1 MTATR
6 HDEFSGKREFSYIQ
20 PRQGRRATEYEE
32 LTLYI
37 QQDPKQFAWAGWPI
51 LTPEG
56 RSTWSEDTTA
66 VRSSDWWVFRDPNKT
81 WQRPYVKLQA
91 EQGRALERLIET
103 AKARDLFAS
112 CDPIWVQEILAR
124 HYAACTFLEYGL
136 FRAFSYAQREALSE
150 VVGNPCVFNAAD
162 KIRYAQEISL
172 YGMELAQALP
182 GFSDAEA
189 KTTWLTDPLWQGVR
203 ENVERLMVTRDWAEV
218 IVATN
223 VVFEP
228 LVGELLRVEFFLR
241 CASRNGDSVTPAI
254 VESAEGDWE
263 RNRKWT
269 RAFLQ
274 FLLEDPSHAAR
285 NREILQHWID
295 HWLPFSLTA
304 AQGLAPLFEQPMV
317 KAQSFAEALARVRQ
331 AHAALVAEV
340 GLTVPGQEGALV

>member
-1 MTATR
+1 MTAER

-32 LTLYI
+32 LTLHI
-37 QQDPKQFAWAGWPI
+37 QQDPKHFAWAGWPI

-91 EQGRALERLIET
+91 EQGRALGRLIET

-112 CDPIWVQEILAR
+112 CDSVWMQDILAR
-124 HYAACTFLEYGL
+124 HYAACAFVEYGL

-172 YGMELAQALP
+172 YGMDLAQALP

-189 KTTWLTDPLWQGVR
+189 KSTWLNDPQWQGVR

-241 CASRNGDSVTPAI
+241 CAPRNGDSVTPAL

-269 RAFLQ
+269 RVFLQ
-274 FLLEDPSHAAR
+274 FLLEDPDHAVP
-285 NREILQHWID
+285 NRQTIQRWID
-295 HWLPFSLTA
+295 HWTPVSLTA
-304 AQGLAPLFEQPMV
+304 ARGLAPLFDRPTVQ
-317 KAQSFAEALARVRQ
+317 AQSFAEALARVRQ
-331 AHAALVAEV
+331 THAALLGEV
-340 GLTVPGQEGALV
+340 GLTSPGPQEGAV